1 MKLNN
6 RFLFGIL
13 SLLLSAII
21 AFIAIPTIA
30 GQTNGKT
37 EIIRVTSPIAKGE
50 EITPEAVEVMEV
62 GSYNLPDNVARS
74 MQDVAGRYAAADF
87 EAGDYILASKVSLIP
102 ITSDVALN
110 NIPSGKVAISLTVKT
125 LASGLSDK
133 LQPGDIIRIYHYLDA
148 AREVPELRYVQVL
161 SVTDSDGNNV
171 DKCQLAAAQFRN
183 ALHLFP
189 APESG
194 WTPQV
199 LTYSGFYGLGIK
211 EIWDMVYQY
220 IDFVRANGYFEHR
233 RNEQAKFWMYETI
246 NEHLRNSFYQNETI
260 AQMLAAEE
268 RQVLEGR
275 QTSFVAAKQL
285 LDAYFALL
293 H

>member
-50 EITPEAVEVMEV
+50 EITPEAVKVMEV

-74 MQDVAGRYAAADF
+74 VQDVAGRYAAADF
-87 EAGDYILASKVSLIP
+87 EEGDYILASKVSLIP
-102 ITSDVALN
+102 LTSDVALN

-161 SVTDSDGNNV
+161 SVTDSGGNNV
-171 DKCQLAAAQFRN
+171 DNAAELEEGEEKQQSATITVLASPEQAEVITGIENDGTAHVALICRNNEELAADLLQRQDQEIQELYYGILPEEIEETAGETMEPSEEN
-183 ALHLFP
+183 A
-189 APESG
+189 ADNRSSDG
-194 WTPQV
+194 D
-199 LTYSGFYGLGIK
+199 G
-211 EIWDMVYQY
+211 
-220 IDFVRANGYFEHR
+220 
-233 RNEQAKFWMYETI
+233 
-246 NEHLRNSFYQNETI
+246 
-260 AQMLAAEE
+260 AEE
-268 RQVLEGR
+268 EAEVE
-275 QTSFVAAKQL
+275 
-285 LDAYFALL
+285 
-293 H
+293 

>member
-50 EITPEAVEVMEV
+50 EITPVAVEVMEV

-171 DKCQLAAAQFRN
+171 DNAAELEEGEEKQQSATITVLAS
-183 ALHLFP
+183 P
-189 APESG
+189 
-194 WTPQV
+194 
-199 LTYSGFYGLGIK
+199 
-211 EIWDMVYQY
+211 
-220 IDFVRANGYFEHR
+220 
-233 RNEQAKFWMYETI
+233 EQAEVITGI
-246 NEHLRNSFYQNETI
+246 ENDGTAHVALICRNNEE
-260 AQMLAAEE
+260 LAAELLQ
-268 RQVLEGR
+268 RQDQEIQELYYGILPEEQIEESAEETMETIEPSEENTADISADEDG
-275 QTSFVAAKQL
+275 AAEE
-285 LDAYFALL
+285 AEVE
-293 H
+293 

>member
-13 SLLLSAII
+13 SLLLSAIV
-21 AFIAIPTIA
+21 AFIAIPTMA
-30 GQTNGKT
+30 SQTNGKT

-133 LQPGDIIRIYHYLDA
+133 LQPGDIIRIYHYLDT

-171 DKCQLAAAQFRN
+171 DNTAELEEGEEKQQSATITVLAS
-183 ALHLFP
+183 P
-189 APESG
+189 
-194 WTPQV
+194 
-199 LTYSGFYGLGIK
+199 
-211 EIWDMVYQY
+211 
-220 IDFVRANGYFEHR
+220 
-233 RNEQAKFWMYETI
+233 EQAEVITGI
-246 NEHLRNSFYQNETI
+246 ENDGTAHVALICRNNEE
-260 AQMLAAEE
+260 LAAELLQ
-268 RQVLEGR
+268 RQDQEIQELYYGILPEE
-275 QTSFVAAKQL
+275 QMEAAGETMETAEPSGENTAEISA
-285 LDAYFALL
+285 DEDGAAEEAEVE
-293 H
+293 

>member
-171 DKCQLAAAQFRN
+171 DNTAELEEGEEKQQSATITVLAS
-183 ALHLFP
+183 P
-189 APESG
+189 
-194 WTPQV
+194 
-199 LTYSGFYGLGIK
+199 
-211 EIWDMVYQY
+211 
-220 IDFVRANGYFEHR
+220 
-233 RNEQAKFWMYETI
+233 EQAEVITGI
-246 NEHLRNSFYQNETI
+246 ENDGTAHVALICRNNEE
-260 AQMLAAEE
+260 LAAELLQ
-268 RQVLEGR
+268 RQDHEIQELYYGILPRE
-275 QTSFVAAKQL
+275 QMEAAGETMETVEPSGENTAEISA
-285 LDAYFALL
+285 DEDGAAEEAEVE
-293 H
+293 

>member
-21 AFIAIPTIA
+21 AFIAIPTMA
-30 GQTNGKT
+30 SQTNGKT

-50 EITPEAVEVMEV
+50 EITSEAVEVIEV

-74 MQDVAGRYAAADF
+74 MKDVAGRYAAADF

-110 NIPSGKVAISLTVKT
+110 NLPSGKVAISLTVKT

-133 LQPGDIIRIYHYLDA
+133 LQPGDIIRIYHYLDT

-171 DKCQLAAAQFRN
+171 DNTAELEEGKEKQQSATITVLAS
-183 ALHLFP
+183 P
-189 APESG
+189 
-194 WTPQV
+194 
-199 LTYSGFYGLGIK
+199 
-211 EIWDMVYQY
+211 
-220 IDFVRANGYFEHR
+220 
-233 RNEQAKFWMYETI
+233 EQAEVITGI
-246 NEHLRNSFYQNETI
+246 ENDGTAHVALICRNNEE
-260 AQMLAAEE
+260 LAAELLQ
-268 RQVLEGR
+268 RQDQEIQELYYGILPEE
-275 QTSFVAAKQL
+275 QMEAAGETMETVEPSGENTAEISA
-285 LDAYFALL
+285 DEDGAAEEAEVE
-293 H
+293 

>member
-171 DKCQLAAAQFRN
+171 DNAAELEEGEEKQQSATITVLAS
-183 ALHLFP
+183 P
-189 APESG
+189 
-194 WTPQV
+194 
-199 LTYSGFYGLGIK
+199 
-211 EIWDMVYQY
+211 
-220 IDFVRANGYFEHR
+220 
-233 RNEQAKFWMYETI
+233 EQAEVITGIENDGTAHVALICRNNEEFAAELLQRQDQEIQELYYGILPEEQMEAAGETM
-246 NEHLRNSFYQNETI
+246 ETAEPSGENTAEI
-260 AQMLAAEE
+260 SADEDGAAEE
-268 RQVLEGR
+268 AE
-275 QTSFVAAKQL
+275 VA
-285 LDAYFALL
+285 
-293 H
+293 

>member
-21 AFIAIPTIA
+21 AFIAIPTMA
-30 GQTNGKT
+30 SQTNGKT

-50 EITPEAVEVMEV
+50 EITSETVEVMEV

-110 NIPSGKVAISLTVKT
+110 NLPSGKVAISLTVKT

-133 LQPGDIIRIYHYLDA
+133 LQPGDIIRIYHYLDT

-171 DKCQLAAAQFRN
+171 DNTAELEEGEEKQQSATITVLAS
-183 ALHLFP
+183 P
-189 APESG
+189 
-194 WTPQV
+194 
-199 LTYSGFYGLGIK
+199 
-211 EIWDMVYQY
+211 
-220 IDFVRANGYFEHR
+220 
-233 RNEQAKFWMYETI
+233 EQAEVITGI
-246 NEHLRNSFYQNETI
+246 ENDGTAHVALICRNNEE
-260 AQMLAAEE
+260 LAAELLQ
-268 RQVLEGR
+268 RQDQEIQELYYGILPEE
-275 QTSFVAAKQL
+275 QMEAAGETMETVEPSGENTAEISA
-285 LDAYFALL
+285 DEDGAAEEAEVE
-293 H
+293 

>member
-21 AFIAIPTIA
+21 AFIAIPTMA
-30 GQTNGKT
+30 SQTNGKT

-50 EITPEAVEVMEV
+50 EITSETVEVMEV

-110 NIPSGKVAISLTVKT
+110 NLPSGKVAISLTVKT

-171 DKCQLAAAQFRN
+171 DNTAELEEGEEKQQSATITVLAS
-183 ALHLFP
+183 P
-189 APESG
+189 
-194 WTPQV
+194 
-199 LTYSGFYGLGIK
+199 
-211 EIWDMVYQY
+211 
-220 IDFVRANGYFEHR
+220 
-233 RNEQAKFWMYETI
+233 EQAEVITGI
-246 NEHLRNSFYQNETI
+246 ENDGTAHVALICRNNEE
-260 AQMLAAEE
+260 LAAELLQ
-268 RQVLEGR
+268 RQDQEIQELYYGILPEEQIEESAEETMETIEPSEENTADISADEDG
-275 QTSFVAAKQL
+275 AAEE
-285 LDAYFALL
+285 AEVE
-293 H
+293 

>member
-171 DKCQLAAAQFRN
+171 DNAAELEEGEEKQQSATITVLAS
-183 ALHLFP
+183 P
-189 APESG
+189 
-194 WTPQV
+194 
-199 LTYSGFYGLGIK
+199 
-211 EIWDMVYQY
+211 
-220 IDFVRANGYFEHR
+220 
-233 RNEQAKFWMYETI
+233 EQAEVITGI
-246 NEHLRNSFYQNETI
+246 ENDGTAHVALICRNNEE
-260 AQMLAAEE
+260 LAAELLQ
-268 RQVLEGR
+268 RQDQEIQELYYGILPEE
-275 QTSFVAAKQL
+275 QMEAAGETMETVEPSGENTAEISA
-285 LDAYFALL
+285 DEDGAAEEAEVE
-293 H
+293 

>member
-50 EITPEAVEVMEV
+50 EITPEAVEVIEM

-74 MQDVAGRYAAADF
+74 IQDVAGRYAAADF

-110 NIPSGKVAISLTVKT
+110 NLPSGKVAISLTVKT

-171 DKCQLAAAQFRN
+171 DNTAELEEGEEKQQSATITVLAS
-183 ALHLFP
+183 P
-189 APESG
+189 
-194 WTPQV
+194 
-199 LTYSGFYGLGIK
+199 
-211 EIWDMVYQY
+211 
-220 IDFVRANGYFEHR
+220 
-233 RNEQAKFWMYETI
+233 EQAEVITGI
-246 NEHLRNSFYQNETI
+246 ENDGTAHVALICRNNEE
-260 AQMLAAEE
+260 LAAELLQ
-268 RQVLEGR
+268 RQDQEIQELYYGILPEE
-275 QTSFVAAKQL
+275 QMEEAAGETMETVEPSGENTA
-285 LDAYFALL
+285 DISADEDGAAEEAEVE
-293 H
+293 

>member
-171 DKCQLAAAQFRN
+171 DNAAELEEGEEKQQSATITVLAS
-183 ALHLFP
+183 P
-189 APESG
+189 
-194 WTPQV
+194 
-199 LTYSGFYGLGIK
+199 
-211 EIWDMVYQY
+211 
-220 IDFVRANGYFEHR
+220 
-233 RNEQAKFWMYETI
+233 EQAEVITGI
-246 NEHLRNSFYQNETI
+246 ENDGTAHVALICRNNEE
-260 AQMLAAEE
+260 LAAELLQ
-268 RQVLEGR
+268 RQDQEIQELYYGILPEE
-275 QTSFVAAKQL
+275 QIEESPEETMETIEPS
-285 LDAYFALL
+285 
-293 H
+293 

>member
-171 DKCQLAAAQFRN
+171 DNAAELEEVEEKQQSATITVLAS
-183 ALHLFP
+183 P
-189 APESG
+189 
-194 WTPQV
+194 
-199 LTYSGFYGLGIK
+199 
-211 EIWDMVYQY
+211 
-220 IDFVRANGYFEHR
+220 
-233 RNEQAKFWMYETI
+233 EQAEVITGI
-246 NEHLRNSFYQNETI
+246 ENDGTAHVALICRNNEE
-260 AQMLAAEE
+260 LAAELLQ
-268 RQVLEGR
+268 RQDQEIQELYYGILPEEQIEESAEETMETIEPSEENTADISADEDG
-275 QTSFVAAKQL
+275 AAEE
-285 LDAYFALL
+285 AEVE
-293 H
+293 

>member
-21 AFIAIPTIA
+21 AFIAIPTMA
-30 GQTNGKT
+30 SQTNGKT

-133 LQPGDIIRIYHYLDA
+133 LQPGDIIRIYHYLDT

-171 DKCQLAAAQFRN
+171 DNTVELEEGEEKQQSATITVLAS
-183 ALHLFP
+183 P
-189 APESG
+189 
-194 WTPQV
+194 
-199 LTYSGFYGLGIK
+199 
-211 EIWDMVYQY
+211 
-220 IDFVRANGYFEHR
+220 
-233 RNEQAKFWMYETI
+233 EQAEVITGI
-246 NEHLRNSFYQNETI
+246 ENDGTAHVALICRNNEE
-260 AQMLAAEE
+260 LAAELLQ
-268 RQVLEGR
+268 RQDQEIQELYYGILPEE
-275 QTSFVAAKQL
+275 QMEAAGETMETAEL
-285 LDAYFALL
+285 SGENTAEISADEDGAAEEAEVE
-293 H
+293 

>member
-21 AFIAIPTIA
+21 AFIAIPTMA
-30 GQTNGKT
+30 SQTNGKT

-74 MQDVAGRYAAADF
+74 MKDVAGRYAAADF

-133 LQPGDIIRIYHYLDA
+133 LQPGDIIRIYHYLDT

-171 DKCQLAAAQFRN
+171 DNTAELEEGEEKQQSATITVLAS
-183 ALHLFP
+183 P
-189 APESG
+189 
-194 WTPQV
+194 
-199 LTYSGFYGLGIK
+199 
-211 EIWDMVYQY
+211 
-220 IDFVRANGYFEHR
+220 
-233 RNEQAKFWMYETI
+233 EQAEVITEI
-246 NEHLRNSFYQNETI
+246 ENDGTAHVALICRNNEE
-260 AQMLAAEE
+260 LAAELLQ
-268 RQVLEGR
+268 RQDQEIQELYYGILPEE
-275 QTSFVAAKQL
+275 QMEEAAGETMETVEPSGENTA
-285 LDAYFALL
+285 DISADEDGAAEEAEVE
-293 H
+293 

>member
-21 AFIAIPTIA
+21 AFIAIPTMA
-30 GQTNGKT
+30 SQTNGKT

-50 EITPEAVEVMEV
+50 EITSEAVEVMEV

-110 NIPSGKVAISLTVKT
+110 NLPSGKVAISLTVKT

-133 LQPGDIIRIYHYLDA
+133 LQPGDIIRIYHYLDT

-171 DKCQLAAAQFRN
+171 DNTAELEEGEEKQQSATITVLAS
-183 ALHLFP
+183 P
-189 APESG
+189 
-194 WTPQV
+194 
-199 LTYSGFYGLGIK
+199 
-211 EIWDMVYQY
+211 
-220 IDFVRANGYFEHR
+220 
-233 RNEQAKFWMYETI
+233 EQAEVITGI
-246 NEHLRNSFYQNETI
+246 ENDGTAHVALICRNNEE
-260 AQMLAAEE
+260 LAAELLQ
-268 RQVLEGR
+268 RQDQEIQELYYGILPEE
-275 QTSFVAAKQL
+275 QMEEAAGETMETVEPSGENTA
-285 LDAYFALL
+285 DISADEDGAAEEAEVE
-293 H
+293 

>member
-21 AFIAIPTIA
+21 AFIAIPTMA
-30 GQTNGKT
+30 SQTNGKT

-171 DKCQLAAAQFRN
+171 DNTAELEEGEEKQQSATITVLAS
-183 ALHLFP
+183 P
-189 APESG
+189 
-194 WTPQV
+194 
-199 LTYSGFYGLGIK
+199 
-211 EIWDMVYQY
+211 
-220 IDFVRANGYFEHR
+220 
-233 RNEQAKFWMYETI
+233 EQAEVITGI
-246 NEHLRNSFYQNETI
+246 ENDGTAHVALICRNNEE
-260 AQMLAAEE
+260 LAAELLQ
-268 RQVLEGR
+268 RQDQEIQELYYGIIPEE
-275 QTSFVAAKQL
+275 QMEEAAGETM
-285 LDAYFALL
+285 DTVEPSGENTADISADEDGAAEESEVE
-293 H
+293 

>member
-21 AFIAIPTIA
+21 AFIAIPPIA

-87 EAGDYILASKVSLIP
+87 EAGAYILASKVSLIP

-171 DKCQLAAAQFRN
+171 DNAAELEEGEEKQQSATITVLAS
-183 ALHLFP
+183 P
-189 APESG
+189 
-194 WTPQV
+194 
-199 LTYSGFYGLGIK
+199 
-211 EIWDMVYQY
+211 
-220 IDFVRANGYFEHR
+220 
-233 RNEQAKFWMYETI
+233 EQAEVITGI
-246 NEHLRNSFYQNETI
+246 ENDGTAHVALICRNNEE
-260 AQMLAAEE
+260 LAAELLQ
-268 RQVLEGR
+268 RQDQEIQELYYGILPEEQIEESAEETMETIEPSEENTADISADEDG
-275 QTSFVAAKQL
+275 AAEE
-285 LDAYFALL
+285 AEVE
-293 H
+293 

>member
-21 AFIAIPTIA
+21 AFIAIPTMA
-30 GQTNGKT
+30 SQTNGKT

-50 EITPEAVEVMEV
+50 EITSEAVEVIEV

-74 MQDVAGRYAAADF
+74 MKDVACRYAAADF

-110 NIPSGKVAISLTVKT
+110 NLPSGKVAISLTVKT

-133 LQPGDIIRIYHYLDA
+133 LQPGDIIRIYHYLDT

-171 DKCQLAAAQFRN
+171 DNTAELEEGKEKQQSATITVLAS
-183 ALHLFP
+183 P
-189 APESG
+189 
-194 WTPQV
+194 
-199 LTYSGFYGLGIK
+199 
-211 EIWDMVYQY
+211 
-220 IDFVRANGYFEHR
+220 
-233 RNEQAKFWMYETI
+233 EQAEVITGI
-246 NEHLRNSFYQNETI
+246 ENDGTAHVALICRNNEE
-260 AQMLAAEE
+260 LAAELLQ
-268 RQVLEGR
+268 RQDQEIQELYYGILPEEQIEESAEETMETIEPSEENTADISADEDG
-275 QTSFVAAKQL
+275 AAEE
-285 LDAYFALL
+285 AEVE
-293 H
+293 

>member
-21 AFIAIPTIA
+21 AFIAIPTMA
-30 GQTNGKT
+30 SQTNGKT

-74 MQDVAGRYAAADF
+74 MKDVAGRYAAADF

-110 NIPSGKVAISLTVKT
+110 NLPSGKVAISLTVKT

-133 LQPGDIIRIYHYLDA
+133 LQPGDIIRIYHYLDT

-171 DKCQLAAAQFRN
+171 DNTAELEEGEEKQQSATITVLAS
-183 ALHLFP
+183 P
-189 APESG
+189 
-194 WTPQV
+194 
-199 LTYSGFYGLGIK
+199 
-211 EIWDMVYQY
+211 
-220 IDFVRANGYFEHR
+220 
-233 RNEQAKFWMYETI
+233 EQAEVITGI
-246 NEHLRNSFYQNETI
+246 ENDGTAHVALICRNNEE
-260 AQMLAAEE
+260 LAAELLQ
-268 RQVLEGR
+268 RQDQEIQELYYGILPEE
-275 QTSFVAAKQL
+275 QMEAAGETMETVEPSGENTA
-285 LDAYFALL
+285 DISADEDGAAEEAEVE
-293 H
+293 

>member
-21 AFIAIPTIA
+21 AFIAIPTMA
-30 GQTNGKT
+30 SQTNGKT

-50 EITPEAVEVMEV
+50 EITSETVKVMEV

-74 MQDVAGRYAAADF
+74 MKDVAGRYAAADF

-102 ITSDVALN
+102 IASDVALN
-110 NIPSGKVAISLTVKT
+110 NLPSGKVAISLTVKT

-133 LQPGDIIRIYHYLDA
+133 LQPGDIIRIYHYLDT

-171 DKCQLAAAQFRN
+171 DNTAELEEGEEKQQSATITVLAS
-183 ALHLFP
+183 P
-189 APESG
+189 
-194 WTPQV
+194 
-199 LTYSGFYGLGIK
+199 
-211 EIWDMVYQY
+211 
-220 IDFVRANGYFEHR
+220 
-233 RNEQAKFWMYETI
+233 EQAEVITGI
-246 NEHLRNSFYQNETI
+246 ENDGTAHVALICRNNEE
-260 AQMLAAEE
+260 LAAELLQ
-268 RQVLEGR
+268 RQDQEIQELYYGILPEE
-275 QTSFVAAKQL
+275 QMEAAGETMETVEPSGENTAEISA
-285 LDAYFALL
+285 DEDGAAEEAEVE
-293 H
+293 

>member
-21 AFIAIPTIA
+21 AFIAIPTMA
-30 GQTNGKT
+30 SQTNGKT

-171 DKCQLAAAQFRN
+171 DNAAELEEGEEKQQSATITVLAS
-183 ALHLFP
+183 P
-189 APESG
+189 
-194 WTPQV
+194 
-199 LTYSGFYGLGIK
+199 
-211 EIWDMVYQY
+211 
-220 IDFVRANGYFEHR
+220 
-233 RNEQAKFWMYETI
+233 EQAEVITEI
-246 NEHLRNSFYQNETI
+246 ENDGTAHVALICRNNEE
-260 AQMLAAEE
+260 LAAELLQ
-268 RQVLEGR
+268 RQDQEIQELYYGILPEEQIEESAEETMETIEPSEENTADISADEDG
-275 QTSFVAAKQL
+275 AAEE
-285 LDAYFALL
+285 AEVE
-293 H
+293 

>member
-21 AFIAIPTIA
+21 AFIAIPTMA
-30 GQTNGKT
+30 SQTNGKT

-50 EITPEAVEVMEV
+50 EITSEAVEVMEV

-87 EAGDYILASKVSLIP
+87 EEGDYILASKVSLIP

-133 LQPGDIIRIYHYLDA
+133 LQPGDIIRIYHYLDT

-171 DKCQLAAAQFRN
+171 DNTAELEEGEEKQQSATITVLAS
-183 ALHLFP
+183 P
-189 APESG
+189 
-194 WTPQV
+194 
-199 LTYSGFYGLGIK
+199 
-211 EIWDMVYQY
+211 
-220 IDFVRANGYFEHR
+220 
-233 RNEQAKFWMYETI
+233 EQAEVITGI
-246 NEHLRNSFYQNETI
+246 ENDGTAHVALICRNNEE
-260 AQMLAAEE
+260 LAAELLQ
-268 RQVLEGR
+268 RQDQEIQELYYGILPEE
-275 QTSFVAAKQL
+275 QMEEAAGETMETVEPSGENTA
-285 LDAYFALL
+285 DISADEDGAAEEAEVE
-293 H
+293 

>member
-21 AFIAIPTIA
+21 AFIAIPTMA
-30 GQTNGKT
+30 SQTNGKT

-133 LQPGDIIRIYHYLDA
+133 LQPGDIIRIYHYLDT

-171 DKCQLAAAQFRN
+171 DNTAELEEGEEKQQSATITVLAS
-183 ALHLFP
+183 P
-189 APESG
+189 
-194 WTPQV
+194 
-199 LTYSGFYGLGIK
+199 
-211 EIWDMVYQY
+211 
-220 IDFVRANGYFEHR
+220 
-233 RNEQAKFWMYETI
+233 EQAEVITGI
-246 NEHLRNSFYQNETI
+246 ENDGTAHVALICRNNEE
-260 AQMLAAEE
+260 LAAELLQ
-268 RQVLEGR
+268 RQDQEIQELYYGILPEE
-275 QTSFVAAKQL
+275 QMEAAGETMETVEPSGENTA
-285 LDAYFALL
+285 DISADEDGAAEEAEVE
-293 H
+293 

>member
-21 AFIAIPTIA
+21 AFIAIPTMA
-30 GQTNGKT
+30 SQTNGKT

-50 EITPEAVEVMEV
+50 EITSETVKVMEV

-102 ITSDVALN
+102 IASDVALN
-110 NIPSGKVAISLTVKT
+110 NLPSGKVAISLTVKT

-133 LQPGDIIRIYHYLDA
+133 LQPGDIIRIYHYLDT

-171 DKCQLAAAQFRN
+171 DNTAELEEGEEKQQSATITVLAS
-183 ALHLFP
+183 P
-189 APESG
+189 
-194 WTPQV
+194 
-199 LTYSGFYGLGIK
+199 
-211 EIWDMVYQY
+211 
-220 IDFVRANGYFEHR
+220 
-233 RNEQAKFWMYETI
+233 EQAEVITGI
-246 NEHLRNSFYQNETI
+246 ENDGTAHVALICRNNEE
-260 AQMLAAEE
+260 LAAELLQ
-268 RQVLEGR
+268 RQDQEIQELYYGILPEE
-275 QTSFVAAKQL
+275 QMEEAAGETMETVEPSGENTAEISA
-285 LDAYFALL
+285 DEDGAAEEAEVE
-293 H
+293 

>member
-21 AFIAIPTIA
+21 AFIAIPTMA
-30 GQTNGKT
+30 SQTNGKT

-102 ITSDVALN
+102 IASDVALN
-110 NIPSGKVAISLTVKT
+110 NLPSGKVAISLTVKT

-133 LQPGDIIRIYHYLDA
+133 LQPGDIIRIYHYLDT

-171 DKCQLAAAQFRN
+171 DNTAELEEGEEKQQSATITVLAS
-183 ALHLFP
+183 P
-189 APESG
+189 
-194 WTPQV
+194 
-199 LTYSGFYGLGIK
+199 
-211 EIWDMVYQY
+211 
-220 IDFVRANGYFEHR
+220 
-233 RNEQAKFWMYETI
+233 EQAEVITGI
-246 NEHLRNSFYQNETI
+246 ENDGTAHVALICRNNEE
-260 AQMLAAEE
+260 LAAELLQ
-268 RQVLEGR
+268 RQDQEIQELYYGILPEE
-275 QTSFVAAKQL
+275 QMEEAAGETMETVEPSGENTAEISA
-285 LDAYFALL
+285 DEDGAAEEAEVE
-293 H
+293 

>member
-21 AFIAIPTIA
+21 AFIALPTIA

-87 EAGDYILASKVSLIP
+87 EEGDYILASKVSLIP

-133 LQPGDIIRIYHYLDA
+133 LQPGDIIRVYHYLDA

-171 DKCQLAAAQFRN
+171 DNTAELEEGEEKRQSATITVLASPEQAEVITEIENDGTAHVALICRNNEELAADLLQRQDQEIQE
-183 ALHLFP
+183 LYYGIL
-189 APESG
+189 PE
-194 WTPQV
+194 
-199 LTYSGFYGLGIK
+199 
-211 EIWDMVYQY
+211 ERM
-220 IDFVRANGYFEHR
+220 E
-233 RNEQAKFWMYETI
+233 E
-246 NEHLRNSFYQNETI
+246 
-260 AQMLAAEE
+260 AAEE
-268 RQVLEGR
+268 TKEP
-275 QTSFVAAKQL
+275 SEKNAA
-285 LDAYFALL
+285 DNRSSDEDVTAEEAEVE
-293 H
+293 

>member
-21 AFIAIPTIA
+21 AFIAIPTMA
-30 GQTNGKT
+30 SQTNGKT

-50 EITPEAVEVMEV
+50 EITSETVKVMEV

-74 MQDVAGRYAAADF
+74 MKDVAGRYAAADF

-110 NIPSGKVAISLTVKT
+110 NLPSGKVAISLTVKT

-133 LQPGDIIRIYHYLDA
+133 LQPGDIIRIYHYLDT

-171 DKCQLAAAQFRN
+171 DNTAELEEGEEKQQSATITVLAS
-183 ALHLFP
+183 P
-189 APESG
+189 
-194 WTPQV
+194 
-199 LTYSGFYGLGIK
+199 
-211 EIWDMVYQY
+211 
-220 IDFVRANGYFEHR
+220 
-233 RNEQAKFWMYETI
+233 EQAEVITGI
-246 NEHLRNSFYQNETI
+246 ENDGTAHVALICRNNEE
-260 AQMLAAEE
+260 LAAELLQ
-268 RQVLEGR
+268 RQDQEIQELYYGILPEE
-275 QTSFVAAKQL
+275 QMEEAAGETMETVEPSGENTA
-285 LDAYFALL
+285 DISADEDGAAEEAEVE
-293 H
+293 

>member
-21 AFIAIPTIA
+21 AFIAIPTMA
-30 GQTNGKT
+30 SQTNGKT

-133 LQPGDIIRIYHYLDA
+133 LQPGDIIRIYHYLDT

-171 DKCQLAAAQFRN
+171 DNTAELEEGEEKQQSATITVLAS
-183 ALHLFP
+183 P
-189 APESG
+189 
-194 WTPQV
+194 
-199 LTYSGFYGLGIK
+199 
-211 EIWDMVYQY
+211 
-220 IDFVRANGYFEHR
+220 
-233 RNEQAKFWMYETI
+233 EQAEVITEI
-246 NEHLRNSFYQNETI
+246 ENDGTAHVALICRNNEE
-260 AQMLAAEE
+260 LAAELLQ
-268 RQVLEGR
+268 RQDQEIQELYYGILPEE
-275 QTSFVAAKQL
+275 QMEAAGETMETVEPSGENTAEISA
-285 LDAYFALL
+285 DEDGAAEEAEVE
-293 H
+293 

>member
-21 AFIAIPTIA
+21 AFIAIPTMA
-30 GQTNGKT
+30 SQTNGKT

-50 EITPEAVEVMEV
+50 EITSEAVEVIEV

-74 MQDVAGRYAAADF
+74 IQDVAGRYAAADF

-110 NIPSGKVAISLTVKT
+110 NLPSGKVAISLTVKT

-133 LQPGDIIRIYHYLDA
+133 LQPGDIIRIYHYLDT

-171 DKCQLAAAQFRN
+171 DNTAELEEGEEKQQSATITVLAS
-183 ALHLFP
+183 P
-189 APESG
+189 
-194 WTPQV
+194 
-199 LTYSGFYGLGIK
+199 
-211 EIWDMVYQY
+211 
-220 IDFVRANGYFEHR
+220 
-233 RNEQAKFWMYETI
+233 EQAEVITGI
-246 NEHLRNSFYQNETI
+246 ENDGTAHVALICRNNEE
-260 AQMLAAEE
+260 LAAELLQ
-268 RQVLEGR
+268 RQDQEIQELYYGILPEEQIEESAEETMETIEPSEENTADISADEDG
-275 QTSFVAAKQL
+275 AAEE
-285 LDAYFALL
+285 AEVE
-293 H
+293 

>member
-21 AFIAIPTIA
+21 AFIAIPTMA
-30 GQTNGKT
+30 SQTNGKT

-50 EITPEAVEVMEV
+50 EITSETVKVMEV

-74 MQDVAGRYAAADF
+74 MKDVAGRYAAADF

-102 ITSDVALN
+102 IASDVALN
-110 NIPSGKVAISLTVKT
+110 NLPSGKVAISLTVKT

-133 LQPGDIIRIYHYLDA
+133 LQPGDIIRIYHYLDT

-171 DKCQLAAAQFRN
+171 DNTAELEEGEEKQQSATITVLAS
-183 ALHLFP
+183 P
-189 APESG
+189 
-194 WTPQV
+194 
-199 LTYSGFYGLGIK
+199 
-211 EIWDMVYQY
+211 
-220 IDFVRANGYFEHR
+220 
-233 RNEQAKFWMYETI
+233 EQAEVITGI
-246 NEHLRNSFYQNETI
+246 ENDGTAHVALICRNNEE
-260 AQMLAAEE
+260 LAAELLQ
-268 RQVLEGR
+268 RQDQEIQELYYGILPEE
-275 QTSFVAAKQL
+275 QMEAAGETMETVEPSGENTA
-285 LDAYFALL
+285 DISADEDGAAEEAEVE
-293 H
+293 

>member
-148 AREVPELRYVQVL
+148 AREAPELRYVQVL

-171 DKCQLAAAQFRN
+171 DNAAELEEGEEKQQSATITVLAS
-183 ALHLFP
+183 P
-189 APESG
+189 
-194 WTPQV
+194 
-199 LTYSGFYGLGIK
+199 
-211 EIWDMVYQY
+211 
-220 IDFVRANGYFEHR
+220 
-233 RNEQAKFWMYETI
+233 EQAEVITGI
-246 NEHLRNSFYQNETI
+246 ENDGTAHVALICRNNEE
-260 AQMLAAEE
+260 LAAELLQ
-268 RQVLEGR
+268 RQDQEIQELYYGILPEEQIEESAEETMETIEPSEENTADISADEDG
-275 QTSFVAAKQL
+275 AAEE
-285 LDAYFALL
+285 AEVE
-293 H
+293 

>member
-21 AFIAIPTIA
+21 AFIAIPTMA
-30 GQTNGKT
+30 SQTNGKT

-133 LQPGDIIRIYHYLDA
+133 LQPGDIIRIYHYLDT

-171 DKCQLAAAQFRN
+171 DNTAELEEGEEKQQSATITVLAS
-183 ALHLFP
+183 P
-189 APESG
+189 
-194 WTPQV
+194 
-199 LTYSGFYGLGIK
+199 
-211 EIWDMVYQY
+211 
-220 IDFVRANGYFEHR
+220 
-233 RNEQAKFWMYETI
+233 EQAEVITEIENDGTAHVALICRCLLY
-246 NEHLRNSFYQNETI
+246 
-260 AQMLAAEE
+260 
-268 RQVLEGR
+268 
-275 QTSFVAAKQL
+275 TSPSPR
-285 LDAYFALL
+285 D
-293 H
+293 

>member
-21 AFIAIPTIA
+21 AFIAIPTMA
-30 GQTNGKT
+30 SQTNGKT

-50 EITPEAVEVMEV
+50 EITSEAVEVIEV

-110 NIPSGKVAISLTVKT
+110 NLPSGKVAISLTVKT

-133 LQPGDIIRIYHYLDA
+133 LQPGDIIRIYHYLDT

-171 DKCQLAAAQFRN
+171 DNTAELEEGEEKQQSATITVLAS
-183 ALHLFP
+183 P
-189 APESG
+189 
-194 WTPQV
+194 
-199 LTYSGFYGLGIK
+199 
-211 EIWDMVYQY
+211 
-220 IDFVRANGYFEHR
+220 
-233 RNEQAKFWMYETI
+233 EQAEVITGI
-246 NEHLRNSFYQNETI
+246 ENDGTAHVALICRNNEE
-260 AQMLAAEE
+260 LAAELLQ
-268 RQVLEGR
+268 RQDQEIQELYYGILPEEQIEESAEETMETIEPSEENTADISADEDG
-275 QTSFVAAKQL
+275 AAEE
-285 LDAYFALL
+285 AEVE
-293 H
+293 

>member
-21 AFIAIPTIA
+21 AFIAIPTMA
-30 GQTNGKT
+30 SQTNGKT

-148 AREVPELRYVQVL
+148 AREVPELRFVQVL

-171 DKCQLAAAQFRN
+171 DNTAELEEGEEKQQSATITVLAS
-183 ALHLFP
+183 P
-189 APESG
+189 
-194 WTPQV
+194 
-199 LTYSGFYGLGIK
+199 
-211 EIWDMVYQY
+211 
-220 IDFVRANGYFEHR
+220 
-233 RNEQAKFWMYETI
+233 EQAEVITGI
-246 NEHLRNSFYQNETI
+246 ENDGTAHVALICRNNEE
-260 AQMLAAEE
+260 LAAELLQ
-268 RQVLEGR
+268 RQDQEIQELYYGILPEE
-275 QTSFVAAKQL
+275 QMEEAAGETMETVEPSGENTAEISA
-285 LDAYFALL
+285 DEDGAAEEAEVE
-293 H
+293 

>member
-21 AFIAIPTIA
+21 AFIAIPTMA
-30 GQTNGKT
+30 SQTNGKT

-171 DKCQLAAAQFRN
+171 DNTAELEEGEEKQQSATITVLAS
-183 ALHLFP
+183 P
-189 APESG
+189 
-194 WTPQV
+194 
-199 LTYSGFYGLGIK
+199 
-211 EIWDMVYQY
+211 
-220 IDFVRANGYFEHR
+220 
-233 RNEQAKFWMYETI
+233 EQAEVITGI
-246 NEHLRNSFYQNETI
+246 ENDGTAHVALICRNNEE
-260 AQMLAAEE
+260 LAAELLQ
-268 RQVLEGR
+268 RQDQEIQELYYGILPEE
-275 QTSFVAAKQL
+275 QMEEAAGETMETVEPSGENTAEISA
-285 LDAYFALL
+285 DEDGAAEEAEVE
-293 H
+293 

>member
-21 AFIAIPTIA
+21 AFIAIPTMA
-30 GQTNGKT
+30 SQTNGKT

-50 EITPEAVEVMEV
+50 EITSEAVEVIEV

-74 MQDVAGRYAAADF
+74 MKDVAGRYAAADF

-110 NIPSGKVAISLTVKT
+110 NLPSGKVAISLTVKT

-133 LQPGDIIRIYHYLDA
+133 LQPGDIIRIYHYLDT

-171 DKCQLAAAQFRN
+171 DNAAELEEGEEKQQSATITVLAS
-183 ALHLFP
+183 P
-189 APESG
+189 
-194 WTPQV
+194 
-199 LTYSGFYGLGIK
+199 
-211 EIWDMVYQY
+211 
-220 IDFVRANGYFEHR
+220 
-233 RNEQAKFWMYETI
+233 EQAEVITGI
-246 NEHLRNSFYQNETI
+246 ENDGTAHVALICRNNEE
-260 AQMLAAEE
+260 LAAELLQ
-268 RQVLEGR
+268 RQDQEIQELYYGILPEE
-275 QTSFVAAKQL
+275 QMEEAAGETMETVEPSGENTA
-285 LDAYFALL
+285 DISADEDGAAEEAEVE
-293 H
+293 

>member
-21 AFIAIPTIA
+21 AFIAIPTMA
-30 GQTNGKT
+30 SQTNGKT

-50 EITPEAVEVMEV
+50 EITSETVEVMEV

-171 DKCQLAAAQFRN
+171 DNAAELEEGEEKQQSATITVLAS
-183 ALHLFP
+183 P
-189 APESG
+189 
-194 WTPQV
+194 
-199 LTYSGFYGLGIK
+199 
-211 EIWDMVYQY
+211 
-220 IDFVRANGYFEHR
+220 
-233 RNEQAKFWMYETI
+233 EQAEVITGI
-246 NEHLRNSFYQNETI
+246 ENDGTAHVALICRNNEE
-260 AQMLAAEE
+260 LAAELLQ
-268 RQVLEGR
+268 RQDQEIQELYYGILPEEQIEESAEETMETIEPSEENTADISADEDG
-275 QTSFVAAKQL
+275 AAEE
-285 LDAYFALL
+285 AEVE
-293 H
+293 

>member
-171 DKCQLAAAQFRN
+171 DNAAELEEGEEKQQSATITVLAS
-183 ALHLFP
+183 P
-189 APESG
+189 
-194 WTPQV
+194 
-199 LTYSGFYGLGIK
+199 
-211 EIWDMVYQY
+211 
-220 IDFVRANGYFEHR
+220 
-233 RNEQAKFWMYETI
+233 EQAEVITGI
-246 NEHLRNSFYQNETI
+246 ENDGTAHVALICRNNEE
-260 AQMLAAEE
+260 LAAELLQ
-268 RQVLEGR
+268 RQDQEIQELYYGILPEEQIEESAEETMETIEPSEENTADISADEDG
-275 QTSFVAAKQL
+275 AAEE
-285 LDAYFALL
+285 AEVE
-293 H
+293 